1 MKGRSKSL
9 GTMER
14 EIRIMILV
22 EDHSLRDHLNQILS
36 NLHKGLSVCGEAS
49 DVIGGLRQLSR
60 SLPDLLILD
69 VDMQGGIGFQML
81 DSLPGM
87 HTPVIMLSEEGENAI
102 RAFRYNTIDFIMKPV
117 DIGLFL
123 AAIDRAREKIIPDF
137 GRGQARSEAPLK
149 LAIHSQNETE
159 YIEIRSIVRMEASGC
174 YTHLYLENGR
184 KITVTK
190 ALGEYEAL
198 LQEDDF
204 TRVHNSHVINMHHIK
219 KFVRKD
225 GLMVRMTDDCLVPI
239 AVRRKEIFEQ
249 RIRAVAI

>member
-1 MKGRSKSL
+1 
-9 GTMER
+9 MER

-22 EDHSLRDHLNQILS
+22 EDPSLREQLNQIIT
-36 NLHKGLSVCGEAS
+36 NLHNGLSICGEAS
-49 DVIGGLRQLSR
+49 DVIGGLRLLSR

-69 VDMQGGIGFQML
+69 ADIQGGIGFQIL
-81 DSLPGM
+81 DSLGGVTP
-87 HTPVIMLSEEGENAI
+87 PVIILSEKGANAI
-102 RAFRYNTIDFIMKPV
+102 LAFRYNAIDFIMKPLE
-117 DIGLFL
+117 IGFFM
-123 AAIDRAREKIIPDF
+123 AALERAREKILPDF

-190 ALGEYEAL
+190 ALCEYEAL
-198 LQEDDF
+198 LQEDNF